1 MNNEKLI
8 IFALVAIVAYHLFFR
23 EGFSF
28 YASKEELLAKLKKME
43 TDYVNMV
50 VNNLKTGFYNKKAVS
65 AAEEY
70 NAYIDKFA
78 PEFIDEKTT
87 QKRKD
92 EILAEVRRL
101 GKIYDTE
108 SKDMKDTINNEVN
121 KAMNVINYRKLYR
134 NADGTFN
141 RNPSEI
147 YPILGKDYE
156 NTYKEFAP
164 NQMWNT
170 L

>member
-8 IFALVAIVAYHLFFR
+8 IFAIVAIVAYHLFFK
-23 EGFSF
+23 EGFNF
-28 YASKEELLAKLKKME
+28 YASKEELLAKLKKIE
-43 TDYVNMV
+43 TDYINTV
-50 VNNLKTGFYNKKAVS
+50 VSNLKTGFYNKKAVN
-65 AAEEY
+65 AAEGY
-70 NAYIDKFA
+70 NAYIDAFA
-78 PEFIDEKTT
+78 PEFVDPNTT

-108 SKDMKDTINNEVN
+108 SKLMKDTINEEVN
-121 KAMNVINYRKLYR
+121 EAMKVIKFRKDFR

-141 RNPSEI
+141 RNPLEI
-147 YPILGKDYE
+147 YPILGKEYE
-156 NTYKEFAP
+156 NLYNEFAP
-164 NQMWNT
+164 NQVWNT

>member
-1 MNNEKLI
+1 MNKLI
-8 IFALVAIVAYHLFFR
+8 IFALVAIIAYHLFLK

-28 YASKEELLAKLKKME
+28 YASKKELLEKLKKME
-43 TDYVNMV
+43 VDYVNMV
-50 VNNLKTGFYNKKAVS
+50 VNNLKTGFYNKKAVN

-70 NAYIDKFA
+70 NAYIDAFA
-78 PEFIDEKTT
+78 PEFVDPNTT

-108 SKDMKDTINNEVN
+108 SKLMKDTINEEVN
-121 KAMNVINYRKLYR
+121 EAMKVIKFRKDFR
-134 NADGTFN
+134 NTDGTFN

-147 YPILGKDYE
+147 YPILGMEYE

-164 NQMWNT
+164 NQVWNT